1 LATLNPPRTA
11 QGYMSEYLGWTAAL
25 TEALE
30 TVPDLMYPMSI
41 QTYGKMRNDP
51 QLTAVLNAYVLPL
64 MQAPKHID
72 PAGCRSEVVAMVADD
87 LGLPILGTQTK
98 PGPARRRGIDFDDH
112 FRVALLNLV
121 FGHMAFAQRYE
132 IVDGRAR
139 LAELAERMP
148 STITDIL
155 LDDSGKMTGILQYGE
170 RSPIPIKN
178 LVWYVHNREGAA
190 YQGRSMLRS
199 AYGAWLIKHEMW
211 RVLATSSR
219 RFGMGVPNVEAP
231 VGATGEQIEQATL
244 LATAARSGEQ
254 AGAGLPHGFKFNL
267 TGITGSV
274 PDTLAFIRYL
284 DSQMAQMALA
294 SVLNLDAS
302 PNGSRAL
309 GDTFVNLMLTSLNAI
324 GREMQ
329 TVLTGLVT
337 QMVDYNFGEKENVPR
352 VVIGDAGS
360 RPEVTAEAINSL
372 LASGA
377 LTPDPDLE
385 AWVRERFTLPE
396 KPDEPEPTPA
406 PVLPG
411 PEPMPGMPGN
421 QPGTGIGPEPTPVA
435 TRRQRRARLATAAAP
450 DRRALTTIEAASQV
464 NPESLDQTW
473 TDSVTALLK
482 DWAKISR
489 AQRIEITDQIAAAVD
504 DDSVDGLAALAV
516 DSTDAAEMLAAA
528 MLAMARDAA
537 TEMKDEARK
546 QGVSVSGEEID
557 ETRLTS
563 VAAAVA
569 TIIASGL
576 AGAAGR
582 EALRVW
588 APGQSGSDVAD
599 QVDDHMRSLSDS
611 YLKDQLGSAVSAAQN
626 HGRQAVLSA
635 APPAKYFASEVLDTN
650 TCKNCREIDGQQF
663 EDMAAAEQAYVSGG
677 YTECLGRLRC
687 RGIVVAVWDD

>member
-1 LATLNPPRTA
+1 
-11 QGYMSEYLGWTAAL
+11 MSEYLGWTAAL

-64 MQAPKHID
+64 MQAPKHLD

-87 LGLPILGTQTK
+87 LGLSILGTQTK
-98 PGPARRRGIDFDDH
+98 PGPARRRGVDFDDH

-132 IVDGRAR
+132 IINGQAR

-155 LDDSGKMTGILQYGE
+155 LDDSGKMSGILQYGGT
-170 RSPIPIKN
+170 SPIPIKN
-178 LVWYVHNREGAA
+178 LVWYAHNREGAA

-244 LATAARSGEQ
+244 LATAARVGDQS
-254 AGAGLPHGFKFNL
+254 GAGMPNGFKFNL

-309 GDTFVNLMLTSLNAI
+309 GDTFVNLMLTSLNAV
-324 GREMQ
+324 GREMG

-377 LTPDPDLE
+377 LTPDPELE

-396 KPDEPEPTPA
+396 KPDDPEPTPA
-406 PVLPG
+406 PALPD
-411 PEPMPGMPGN
+411 PEPMPGMPG
-421 QPGTGIGPEPTPVA
+421 QPGSMIGPEPTPVA
-435 TRRQRRARLATAAAP
+435 TRRQRRARLATAAVP
-450 DRRALTTIEAASQV
+450 DRRALTTVEAASQV
-464 NPESLDQTW
+464 DPESLDQAW
-473 TDSVTALLK
+473 TDTVTDLLK
-482 DWAKISR
+482 NWSKISR
-489 AQRIEITDQIAAAVD
+489 TQRQEITDQIAAAVD
-504 DDSVDGLAALAV
+504 DDSIDGLAALAV
-516 DSTDAAEMLAAA
+516 DSTDAAEMLATA

-537 TEMKDEARK
+537 TEMKDEASK

-569 TIIASGL
+569 TIIAAGL

-626 HGRQAVLSA
+626 HGRQAVMTA
-635 APPAKYFASEVLDTN
+635 APPAKYFASEVLDTA
-650 TCKNCREIDGQQF
+650 TCKNCREIDGEQF